1 MLAGDDPSTV
11 DEPTAGRWACRPHF
25 ILVAAGLSVPL
36 WCAILGGTALAVAGV
51 RGLLEAEVGPGTAR
65 GLPEAEAGPGTA
77 LLPGGMLLHAGPP
90 SRQGGPPAAAPPTT
104 GLDPGPGGAAEPDA
118 DRPAIEA
125 AAYPAEPGPPPD
137 PARVDPATDLERR
150 VREQVAAQLREFGLA
165 TAPAPL
171 ALSDASLDR
180 VAAGQA
186 GPAGADGGAGAD
198 SGVGADR
205 DPQLDALNR
214 VLVEKGGVLLPAWTF
229 EVQPELLY
237 SYKGSNGLLIVE
249 RDGARSVAAH
259 DADLDRLETAVTARL
274 GLPWRSQAEVRVPY
288 LRVSEDTSDGL
299 DGESRGQGGLGD
311 VELSLSRQFL
321 REDGRLPD
329 LVGEVRW
336 RVPTGDDPFGGDGGP
351 ATGSGFHGLGARVTL
366 LKTYDPVVFLGGLA
380 YTANLEDEKGGFDI
394 DPGDAWSFNLAAVL
408 AAGPDVSLRAGFAM
422 SFTDEAEVD
431 GKEVAG
437 SGRTEGVLSLG
448 TGLTLSPSTLL
459 DVGVGIG
466 VTDDAPD
473 VTARVALA
481 YRF

>member
-1 MLAGDDPSTV
+1 
-11 DEPTAGRWACRPHF
+11 
-25 ILVAAGLSVPL
+25 
-36 WCAILGGTALAVAGV
+36 
-51 RGLLEAEVGPGTAR
+51 
-65 GLPEAEAGPGTA
+65 
-77 LLPGGMLLHAGPP
+77 
-90 SRQGGPPAAAPPTT
+90 
-104 GLDPGPGGAAEPDA
+104 
-118 DRPAIEA
+118 
-125 AAYPAEPGPPPD
+125 
-137 PARVDPATDLERR
+137 
-150 VREQVAAQLREFGLA
+150 
-165 TAPAPL
+165 
-171 ALSDASLDR
+171 
-180 VAAGQA
+180 
-186 GPAGADGGAGAD
+186 
-198 SGVGADR
+198 
-205 DPQLDALNR
+205 
-214 VLVEKGGVLLPAWTF
+214 VLLPAWTF

-259 DADLDRLETAVTARL
+259 DADLDRLEAAVTARL

-311 VELSLSRQFL
+311 VEISLSRQFL

-380 YTANLEDEKGGFDI
+380 YTANLEDEKRGFDI